1 MKDLARNETL
11 CVQQNGL
18 KPSNALSR
26 RHSISGSE
34 NLEKEDKEEKRK
46 ENVRDDCNISLKE
59 NLFSTEENSRNL
71 TWELKPER

>member
-1 MKDLARNETL
+1 METL
-11 CVQQNGL
+11 CVQQYGL

-26 RHSISGSE
+26 RQHLSGSE

-46 ENVRDDCNISLKE
+46 ENVPDNCNIALKQ